1 MAVIEPVPPIVTH
14 GPAPQQYNDPMGHS
28 YREIKSRWLRTIN
41 ERLTEDKITAT
52 MFKRNKGFTNLIVNT
67 WEKVLA
73 RKGDLPNDWTN
84 RREVLVGSRVR
95 P

>member
-1 MAVIEPVPPIVTH
+1 MI
-14 GPAPQQYNDPMGHS
+14 
-28 YREIKSRWLRTIN
+28 
-41 ERLTEDKITAT
+41 
-52 MFKRNKGFTNLIVNT
+52 KRNKGFTNLIVNT

-84 RREVLVGSRVR
+84 RREVLVVVGYGLK

>member
-1 MAVIEPVPPIVTH
+1 
-14 GPAPQQYNDPMGHS
+14 MGHS
-28 YREIKSRWLRTIN
+28 YQEIKSRWLHTIN
-41 ERLTEDKITAT
+41 ERLTKDKITAT
-52 MFKRNKGFTNLIVNT
+52 MIKRNKGFTNLIVNT

-73 RKGDLPNDWTN
+73 REDDLLNNWTN